1 MTASLAVLALL
12 QAPAARSGG
21 GMILAI
27 QVVAILAIFYF
38 FMVRPQQVQR
48 KRHETSLKQ
57 LKKGDEIVTAGGIVG
72 RVVHIKEGVKDGGP
86 SPTMEDAVTIQSGES
101 RLIVERGRIA
111 RIGTVVTAA
120 APVTKGE
127 M

>member
-1 MTASLAVLALL
+1 MIASLAVLTLL
-12 QAPAARSGG
+12 QAGARPGG

-57 LKKGDEIVTAGGIVG
+57 LKKGDDIVTAGGIVG
-72 RVVHIKEGVKDGGP
+72 RVVHIKESVKDGAAAP
-86 SPTMEDAVTIQSGES
+86 ALDDAVTIQSGES

-111 RIGTVVTAA
+111 RIGSVVTAPA
-120 APVTKGE
+120 KGD